1 MHDHLVEFYET
12 ESLLVE
18 SVLNFFLPALLA
30 GDPVILVAT
39 PAHRAAFAA
48 VLETSGVGVH
58 KARRSGRFVD
68 LDAAETLG
76 KFMVGGSPD
85 PHLFDQVIGGLVRT
99 TGRRNPRM
107 RIYGEMVALLW
118 DEGNREAAIALENL
132 WNDLSE
138 RERYTLLCAY
148 PLSSMEWGADNT
160 PFREICST
168 HSSARIRFCAP
179 QVQRTVPETAMQ
191 PRGDEYAQVKGL
203 GSELTALKEVI
214 RNANQMGRLAED
226 KKFVSQTVPSGL
238 DYNLKG

>member
-18 SVLNFFLPALLA
+18 SVRNFFRPALLA

-39 PAHRAAFAA
+39 PAHRAAFVAA
-48 VLETSGVGVH
+48 LEASGVGVQE
-58 KARRSGRFVD
+58 ARHSGRFVD

-76 KFMVGGSPD
+76 KFMVDGSPD
-85 PHLFDQVIGGLVRT
+85 PDLFDRVVGGLVRST
-99 TGRRNPRM
+99 RRRNPRM

-118 DEGNREAAIALENL
+118 DDSNREAAIALENL

-148 PLSSMEWGADNT
+148 PLSSMEWGPNNA

-168 HSSARIRFCAP
+168 HSSVRVRFCGP
-179 QVQRTVPETAMQ
+179 QAERTVPDA
-191 PRGDEYAQVKGL
+191 PRRPEGDEYSQVKGL
-203 GSELTALKEVI
+203 GFELTALK
-214 RNANQMGRLAED
+214 RLSATRTRWA
-226 KKFVSQTVPSGL
+226 VWPRTRSW
-238 DYNLKG
+238 

>member
-12 ESLLVE
+12 EPLLVE
-18 SVLNFFLPALLA
+18 SVLNFFRPALLA

-39 PAHRAAFAA
+39 PGHRAAFEAA
-48 VLETSGVGVH
+48 LEAAGVGVQE
-58 KARRSGRFVD
+58 ARNSGRFVD

-76 KFMVGGSPD
+76 KFMVDGSPD
-85 PHLFDQVIGGLVRT
+85 PDLFDRVVGGLVRS

-118 DEGNREAAIALENL
+118 DEDNREAAIALENL

-138 RERYTLLCAY
+138 RERYTLFCAY
-148 PLSSMEWGADNT
+148 PLSSMEWGPNNT

-168 HSSARIRFCAP
+168 HSSVRVRFCAP
-179 QVQRTVPETAMQ
+179 QAKRTVAKTAD
-191 PRGDEYAQVKGL
+191 PPDDELSQVKGL
-203 GSELTALKEVI
+203 GVELSALKEVI

-226 KKFVSQTVPSGL
+226 LKFVSKSGTSGL
-238 DYNLKG
+238 DYNLTG